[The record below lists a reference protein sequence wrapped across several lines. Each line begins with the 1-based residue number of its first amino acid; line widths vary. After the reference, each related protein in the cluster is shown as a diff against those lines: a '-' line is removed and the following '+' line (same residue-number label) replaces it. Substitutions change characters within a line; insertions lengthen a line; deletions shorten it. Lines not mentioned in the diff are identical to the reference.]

1 MVTNTKDCELHMWEY
16 WRNDKGY
23 DAAAREYYPEIFRRD
38 PVLRDALA
46 DYHAAMELIDMR
58 MERLANQVES

>member
-1 MVTNTKDCELHMWEY
+1 MVKDCELHMWEY

-23 DAAAREYYPEIFRRD
+23 ETAAREYYPNIFQSD

-46 DYHAAMELIDMR
+46 DYHAAMELMDMR
-58 MERLANQVES
+58 MERLAEAANK